1 MASSS
6 NPFLRLSAAAI
17 QMAAIIGGFSWL
29 GYFLDTKYHSS
40 NSLWTIILGLLGV
53 ALGLYLVIKEVLAIS
68 KEK

>member
-6 NPFLRLSAAAI
+6 NPYLRLSAAAI
-17 QMAAIIGGFSWL
+17 QMAAVIGGFSWL
-29 GYFLDTKYHSS
+29 GYFLDAKYHTT